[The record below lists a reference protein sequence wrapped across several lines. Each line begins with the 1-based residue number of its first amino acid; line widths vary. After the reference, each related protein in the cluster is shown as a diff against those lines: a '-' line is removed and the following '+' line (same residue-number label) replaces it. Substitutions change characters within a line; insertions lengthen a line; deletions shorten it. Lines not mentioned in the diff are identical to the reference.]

1 MSCEFKNISF
11 SYPGKKVLKKINL
24 KIEPGEITTIL
35 GPNGSGKTT
44 LIKTLQNN
52 KTDSGEI
59 LIDGKDVN
67 DFSVEQIAQRRAILS
82 QKTDLAFSFSVS
94 QIIRMGRFPYAD
106 GEEEKLVDEMLGIFG
121 LSQLKDSSYLKLSGG
136 EQQRVNIARSV
147 VQIWDATKDEK
158 KYLLMD
164 EPTSSLDVQFQVQL
178 IKTLEKIK
186 KKNIG
191 VLLVLHDIN
200 LALSVSD
207 KIVLLSNGKIHQKF
221 TKPFSENAILQDI
234 ENVFKTKFEI
244 TKREKGIALNPFFS
258 DD

>member
-1 MSCEFKNISF
+1 MSCEFKNVSF
-11 SYPGKKVLKKINL
+11 SYPGKEVLKKINL

-52 KTDSGEI
+52 KADSGEI
-59 LIDGKDVN
+59 LIDGKDIN
-67 DFSVEQIAQRRAILS
+67 DFSIEQIARKRAILS
-82 QKTDLAFSFSVS
+82 QKTDLAFSFSVN
-94 QIIRMGRFPYAD
+94 QIIKMGRFPYAERED
-106 GEEEKLVDEMLGIFG
+106 KELVDKMLGIFD
-121 LSQLKDSSYLKLSGG
+121 LNQLKDSSYLKLSGG

-147 VQIWDATKDEK
+147 IQIWDATKDK
-158 KYLLMD
+158 TKYLLMD

-178 IKTLEKIK
+178 IKILEKIK

-207 KIVLLSNGKIHQKF
+207 KIVLLSKGKIHQEF
-221 TKPFSENAILQDI
+221 TKPFSEKTISENI

-244 TKREKGIALNPFFS
+244 TKREKGIALNPIFS
-258 DD
+258 DN

>member
-1 MSCEFKNISF
+1 
-11 SYPGKKVLKKINL
+11 
-24 KIEPGEITTIL
+24 
-35 GPNGSGKTT
+35 
-44 LIKTLQNN
+44 
-52 KTDSGEI
+52 
-59 LIDGKDVN
+59 
-67 DFSVEQIAQRRAILS
+67 
-82 QKTDLAFSFSVS
+82 
-94 QIIRMGRFPYAD
+94 MGRFPYTD
-106 GEEEKLVDEMLGIFG
+106 GEEKKFVDEMVGIFG

-147 VQIWDATKDEK
+147 VQIWDATKDKK

-244 TKREKGIALNPFFS
+244 TKREKGIALNPIFS

>member
-1 MSCEFKNISF
+1 
-11 SYPGKKVLKKINL
+11 
-24 KIEPGEITTIL
+24 
-35 GPNGSGKTT
+35 
-44 LIKTLQNN
+44 
-52 KTDSGEI
+52 
-59 LIDGKDVN
+59 
-67 DFSVEQIAQRRAILS
+67 
-82 QKTDLAFSFSVS
+82 
-94 QIIRMGRFPYAD
+94 
-106 GEEEKLVDEMLGIFG
+106 
-121 LSQLKDSSYLKLSGG
+121 
-136 EQQRVNIARSV
+136 
-147 VQIWDATKDEK
+147 
-158 KYLLMD
+158 MD

-244 TKREKGIALNPFFS
+244 SKREKGITLNPFFS

>member
-52 KTDSGEI
+52 KADSGEI
-59 LIDGKDVN
+59 LIDGKDIN
-67 DFSVEQIAQRRAILS
+67 DFSIEQIARKRAILS

-94 QIIRMGRFPYAD
+94 QIIRMGRFPYTG
-106 GEEEKLVDEMLGIFG
+106 GEEKKFVDEMLGIFG

-147 VQIWDATKDEK
+147 VQIWDATKDKK

-178 IKTLEKIK
+178 I
-186 KKNIG
+186 
-191 VLLVLHDIN
+191 
-200 LALSVSD
+200 
-207 KIVLLSNGKIHQKF
+207 
-221 TKPFSENAILQDI
+221 
-234 ENVFKTKFEI
+234 
-244 TKREKGIALNPFFS
+244 
-258 DD
+258 